1 MKTQASDADKLL
13 IESVIV
19 KLTLEGKVV
28 NKPPPQDLASFYNPT
43 NVIDNIQ
50 HGPSQNHSINSCN
63 INSSILSETSLS
75 TENNL
80 QTPIREIS
88 VSNSE
93 IPENQ
98 IYI

>member
-1 MKTQASDADKLL
+1 MKTQASDADKVL

-19 KLTLEGKVV
+19 KLEGKVA
-28 NKPPPQDLASFYNPT
+28 NKKKPQDLASFYNST

-63 INSSILSETSLS
+63 INLSILSETSLS
-75 TENNL
+75 TKNNL

-93 IPENQ
+93 VPENQ

>member
-1 MKTQASDADKLL
+1 MKTQASDADKVL
-13 IESVIV
+13 IEIVIV
-19 KLTLEGKVV
+19 KLEGKVA
-28 NKPPPQDLASFYNPT
+28 NKKNPEDLASFYNST

-63 INSSILSETSLS
+63 INLSILSETSLS

-93 IPENQ
+93 VPENQ

>member
-1 MKTQASDADKLL
+1 MKTQASDADKVL

-19 KLTLEGKVV
+19 KLEGKVA
-28 NKPPPQDLASFYNPT
+28 NKKKPQDLASFYNST
-43 NVIDNIQ
+43 NVMDNIQ

-88 VSNSE
+88 VSNSD

>member
-1 MKTQASDADKLL
+1 MKTQASDADKVL

-19 KLTLEGKVV
+19 KLEGKVA
-28 NKPPPQDLASFYNPT
+28 NKKNPQDLASFYNST

-93 IPENQ
+93 ILENQ

>member
-1 MKTQASDADKLL
+1 MKTQASDADKVL
-13 IESVIV
+13 IEIVIV
-19 KLTLEGKVV
+19 KLEGKVA
-28 NKPPPQDLASFYNPT
+28 NKKKPQDLASFYNST

-93 IPENQ
+93 VPENQ